1 MKNVIAC
8 ALLASATELPTGN
21 GVADVAESQVTTGA
35 NLASTEEIEQLTAAA
50 GAPGDE
56 LPELGADATPA
67 DREIARL
74 QGLLRSTQQAL
85 VEATT
90 PANPAEPI
98 TDEELKPLFSEHL
111 RTGVS
116 IGKWLLTDSQKA
128 SWKLVKAE
136 RVKLVNGR
144 VMRQRILKNVERA
157 ANEGGFARYRERVS
171 EKTKKLAGFT
181 LGAKFAQP
189 KKAKPDKPQGEKV
202 KSSEAK

>member
-1 MKNVIAC
+1 MNTINVIRAVLC
-8 ALLASATELPTGN
+8 ASANELPTG
-21 GVADVAESQVTTGA
+21 GSAVADAPETLEQS
-35 NLASTEEIEQLTAAA
+35 EQLQAVV

-56 LPELGADATPA
+56 LPEVDADASPEQK
-67 DREIARL
+67 EIARL
-74 QGLLRSTQQAL
+74 QRLLRSTQEAL
-85 VEATT
+85 VDATT

-98 TDEELKPLFSEHL
+98 SDEELKPLFAEHI

-136 RVKLVNGR
+136 RAKAINGR
-144 VMRQRILKNVERA
+144 VMRQRIMKNVERA

-181 LGAKFAQP
+181 LGAKFAMP
-189 KKAKPDKPQGEKV
+189 KKAKADKPQGTPSGK
-202 KSSEAK
+202 SEAK